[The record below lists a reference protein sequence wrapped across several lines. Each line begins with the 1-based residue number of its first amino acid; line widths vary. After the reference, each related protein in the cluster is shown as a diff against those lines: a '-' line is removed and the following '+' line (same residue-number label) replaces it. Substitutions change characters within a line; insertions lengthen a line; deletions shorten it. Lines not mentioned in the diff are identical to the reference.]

1 MRSPNGFGTV
11 VRLSGNRR
19 NPFMVK
25 KTIGW
30 NQRGFPVFDIIGYYP
45 TREAALIA
53 LAQYNSNPWNI
64 DDEKITLADLF
75 TLWLEKKFPKL
86 GHSNQSS
93 LKSAYKHCKSLYKT
107 KYKEI
112 RAYQMQY
119 CIDQC
124 GYGSSIQAAIKN
136 LFHHLDRFALE
147 MDIVNKCYSELL
159 TTESAPETSK
169 QPFTNEEVDRIWAI
183 QHEPWVDSVLVF
195 LYSGWRISELLDLKT
210 ADVDLQIGTMTGG
223 TKTKAGKN
231 RIVPIHSLIAEMVSK
246 RVSEGGEYLFSCDG
260 GKCEKTKYYS
270 LWNDIMKRTNMSHT
284 PHECRHTFR
293 TWLDRVGAN
302 RVAINKIMGYSGGDT
317 SERVYT
323 HKTIQDLKFNIELV
337 TR

>member
-1 MRSPNGFGTV
+1 MAAVCNQRSKTFFITLTASRGKWTSQTV
-11 VRLSGNRR
+11 VTPICLHPRRYRKHPSDFFTDEEVGRL
-19 NPFMVK
+19 
-25 KTIGW
+25 W
-30 NQRGFPVFDIIGYYP
+30 
-45 TREAALIA
+45 
-53 LAQYNSNPWNI
+53 
-64 DDEKITLADLF
+64 
-75 TLWLEKKFPKL
+75 
-86 GHSNQSS
+86 
-93 LKSAYKHCKSLYKT
+93 
-107 KYKEI
+107 EI
-112 RAYQMQY
+112 R
-119 CIDQC
+119 
-124 GYGSSIQAAIKN
+124 
-136 LFHHLDRFALE
+136 
-147 MDIVNKCYSELL
+147 
-159 TTESAPETSK
+159 
-169 QPFTNEEVDRIWAI
+169 
-183 QHEPWVDSVLVF
+183 HEPWVDSVLVF